1 MVEEQTLQEA
11 GASVVKSDAGE
22 MAGQREVM
30 WPVLIAK
37 GALVSWNKTGPRM
50 VPVPSELVI
59 LMKRC

>member
-11 GASVVKSDAGE
+11 GASVVEGDAGE

-50 VPVPSELVI
+50 APVPSELVI

>member
-1 MVEEQTLQEA
+1 MRRVELQEA
-11 GASVVKSDAGE
+11 GASVVEVNAGE

-37 GALVSWNKTGPRM
+37 GALVFWNKTGPWM
-50 VPVPSELVI
+50 APVPSELVI